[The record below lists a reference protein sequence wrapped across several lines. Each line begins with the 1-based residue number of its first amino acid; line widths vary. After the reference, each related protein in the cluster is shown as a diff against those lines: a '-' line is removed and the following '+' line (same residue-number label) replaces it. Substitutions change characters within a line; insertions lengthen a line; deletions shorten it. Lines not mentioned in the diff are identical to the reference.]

1 MSKPTIYLAGP
12 VAHAD
17 DHGVGWRET
26 VEDNVSSFHT
36 ANPLDKYNIPVED
49 LTIVRGDADASGD
62 NEIHARTIIKN
73 DKRLIREA
81 DGILVGYEDVQM
93 TGTPME
99 VCWCDEVFPE
109 KPIVVWMRDET
120 SRDELSPWWEHADA
134 FEGNLTSAIYELR
147 ERVEEVFYR
156 YD

>member
-1 MSKPTIYLAGP
+1 MKPTLYLAGP
-12 VAHAD
+12 VQHAD

-26 VEDNVSSFHT
+26 VTELVNSFET

-81 DGILVGYEDVQM
+81 DAILVGYEDVQM

-99 VCWCDEVFPE
+99 VCWCDEVCPE
-109 KPIVVWMRDET
+109 TPIVVWMRDQT

-134 FEGNLTSAIYELR
+134 FERSLTSALWQLR
-147 ERVEEVFYR
+147 QRTDVEV
-156 YD
+156 DL